1 MGRDTQPEEQISA
14 ERQQLTRNRRGLSSS
29 RALQKETQAGSDSNK
44 MQTVCTRPSVGGA

>member
-29 RALQKETQAGSDSNK
+29 RALPLIMWLITHVSRD
-44 MQTVCTRPSVGGA
+44 